1 MSKLKN
7 IVIAIIGA
15 LLTILHI
22 SNKSKDRKIE
32 KHKNEADKYKA
43 EAEMQGYIAESER
56 SAKEVKNRIS
66 HADERAI
73 DIMLDK
79 HNAYRD

>member
-15 LLTILHI
+15 LLAILHI

-43 EAEMQGYIAESER
+43 EAEMQGYIAE
-56 SAKEVKNRIS
+56 
-66 HADERAI
+66 
-73 DIMLDK
+73 
-79 HNAYRD
+79 